1 MITYQAKEQ
10 DLKNLIHLLHYAKG
24 ADHIALIFPK
34 IQMDLRKYLTK
45 QRDPEI
51 LPAIL
56 IQIIDGI
63 DQLHKLGFT
72 HRDLKPEN
80 IVLNLDPLEVRL
92 IDFNSS
98 FPSTQ
103 ISKGSRRG
111 TKGYHPDHSFWNDG
125 SQQWDLYAL
134 GAMIL
139 ECDLKWGALDEIRS

>member
-1 MITYQAKEQ
+1 
-10 DLKNLIHLLHYAKG
+10 
-24 ADHIALIFPK
+24 
-34 IQMDLRKYLTK
+34 MDLRKYLTK

-80 IVLNLDPLEVRL
+80 VVLNLDPLEVRL

-103 ISKGSRRG
+103 ISKGSKRG
-111 TKGYHPDHSFWNDG
+111 TKGYHPDYSFWNDG
-125 SQQWDLYAL
+125 SQQWGLYPL

-139 ECDLKWGALDEIRS
+139 ECDLKWGAFDEIRS